1 MFIREPGTKQASYA
15 VAQANIPT
23 ATLITIESEINAG
36 KLSEYQLQIRQIKD
50 DKQKLIY
57 SGFVKILLPES
68 YVQNKRN
75 VRVDGLSPTLPV
87 QIILVNPVIWD
98 INLQTSFN
106 FIFNDSKRK
115 ALSILTDLYMPEIK
129 KKHAGSLST
138 KTIKYHIF
146 ADMQTQNNTLYDQ
159 ITIPSSITKIQ
170 VPEYII
176 DAYKPFSTPSLWL
189 FDIFNFG
196 NYDGESE
203 PVNGEIPIWCILLNF
218 YNALRNQFKKRR
230 LFQKI

>member
-1 MFIREPGTKQASYA
+1 MAEDNKKTTFYEILLTRTIPDKNIPEITDFAYLMFIREPGTKQASYA

-75 VRVDGLSPTLPV
+75 VRLDGLSPTLPV

-146 ADMQTQNNTLYDQ
+146 ADYANT
-159 ITIPSSITKIQ
+159 K
-170 VPEYII
+170 
-176 DAYKPFSTPSLWL
+176 
-189 FDIFNFG
+189 
-196 NYDGESE
+196 
-203 PVNGEIPIWCILLNF
+203 
-218 YNALRNQFKKRR
+218 
-230 LFQKI
+230 